1 MPGMSAPVDLLKHV
15 PLFARVDDR
24 GLKLLANTFTERSF
38 KQGAQLTTEG
48 QGAAGFFVIESGT
61 ALVTVDGTE
70 RRSLGPGDYYGEIAL
85 VDGGL
90 RTASITATSDG
101 KAYGLTA
108 WQFRPL
114 VEENRTIA
122 WPLLEALAARIRQVE
137 ASSSSSS

>member
-1 MPGMSAPVDLLKHV
+1 MANVTAPIELLKHV

-24 GLKLLANTFTERSF
+24 GLKLLAGTFTARSF
-38 KQGAQLTTEG
+38 KEGTTLTTEG

-61 ALVTVDGTE
+61 ALVTVDGVE

-90 RTASITATSDG
+90 RTATITATSDG
-101 KAYGLTA
+101 KAYGMTA

-114 VEENRTIA
+114 VEENTTIA
-122 WPLLEALAARIRQVE
+122 WPLLEALAARIRQIE
-137 ASSSSSS
+137 SSH